1 MRKKDATTKR
11 KGLRKISLM
20 KKEATPKMHEAKK
33 KASDDKE
40 EPQT

>member
-11 KGLRKISLM
+11 KGLRKISPM

-33 KASDDKE
+33 ASDDKE